1 MPLVVSENSMCP
13 LRSEFSD
20 LTRSLDLAP
29 EHGHLVAKGQQVGL
43 LGAIGADEEN
53 DELDETVDG
62 EVSEGPELAAYS
74 LPTHRRGKVAEE
86 DLGREAATQRR
97 DRIFGQYGPTR
108 SSTARSGLSLT

>member
-1 MPLVVSENSMCP
+1 
-13 LRSEFSD
+13 
-20 LTRSLDLAP
+20 
-29 EHGHLVAKGQQVGL
+29 
-43 LGAIGADEEN
+43 
-53 DELDETVDG
+53 VDG